1 MIAVID
7 YGMGNLRSVSKAL
20 ELVGGQVIVTSE
32 PADIVGADAVVLPGV
47 GAFGHAM
54 DNLLKRNLVAP
65 ITESIASGTPFLGIC
80 LGLQLLFDESE
91 EDAGVKGLGIIP
103 GSVRRFNTTLKVPHM
118 GWNELSLKKEVPV
131 LKNTPDGSFMY
142 FVHSYYV
149 DPKDTNVV
157 AATTCYDR
165 EFVSAIATDNVFAT
179 QFHPEKSAEKGLAI
193 LKEFCELVG
202 PASQ

>member
-54 DNLLKRNLVAP
+54 DNLLQRDLVAP